1 MLAAR
6 VIFFMRIK
14 LRLNNEQE
22 SQLMLSLIFNA
33 RYVLSTKRGTCI
45 MKSFPI
51 NIPPKWY
58 IKSCSVSHVYFIT
71 LLPSRDGL
79 FREYWIP

>member
-33 RYVLSTKRGTCI
+33 RYVLSTKEER
-45 MKSFPI
+45 
-51 NIPPKWY
+51 
-58 IKSCSVSHVYFIT
+58 VS
-71 LLPSRDGL
+71 
-79 FREYWIP
+79 

>member
-1 MLAAR
+1 MTIMRGGCNGNFNFLKREVFLSHSRIRRTCIGTVAG

-33 RYVLSTKRGTCI
+33 RYVLSTKEER
-45 MKSFPI
+45 
-51 NIPPKWY
+51 
-58 IKSCSVSHVYFIT
+58 VS
-71 LLPSRDGL
+71 
-79 FREYWIP
+79 